1 MPKNVIMPALG
12 VAQETGRVVQ
22 WLKAEGD
29 RVTQSEPLLEIE
41 TDKTTVELEALAN
54 RHPSACHRKGRR

>member
-22 WLKAEGD
+22 WLKAEGELI
-29 RVTQSEPLLEIE
+29 RQGEPLLEMF
-41 TDKTTVELEALAN
+41 A
-54 RHPSACHRKGRR
+54 